1 MQNNNQSRACSL
13 KGQQKVFNLYTNRVN
28 SCCRAYSESLSDLGS
43 VSQLIAKWDQEKK
56 SLEQGEQISGCDHCW
71 RHEKQGIQS
80 YRQQLGSSDYPNHVE
95 LIFSNACNQMCSY
108 CSPKYSTTWQESIRT
123 QGLFEHVSGSTNAN
137 LAIVQPQDFDAE
149 KWLCEIQNY
158 ILSCEDNSVR
168 LTLLG
173 GEPLMQKSNLANFLT
188 LQNSKIRTLR
198 IVTNLNPPDNK
209 FLTWLLAHYNFSRLQ
224 IDISL
229 DATPEFNHV
238 PRAGFDQSKFW
249 ENIDLLKKHHVK
261 FEFLPVVSALSI
273 FDLPNFL
280 PWIQHNNFYAPDFF
294 RINNPAMLDPVVVPL
309 EFRSR
314 ILESTDTTLLPE
326 NVQKMLTDLTPTVD
340 LKLFEQYNYLEQYF
354 QRTKLDPTQV
364 NNDLFVEY
372 WTWLTKRFT

>member
-1 MQNNNQSRACSL
+1 
-13 KGQQKVFNLYTNRVN
+13 
-28 SCCRAYSESLSDLGS
+28 

-71 RHEKQGIQS
+71 KHEEQSIRS
-80 YRQQLGSSDYPNHVE
+80 YRQQLGSIDQPNQVE

-123 QGLFEHVSGSTNAN
+123 QGLFERVSGSTNAN
-137 LAIVQPQDFDAE
+137 LAIHQHQDFDAE

-158 ILSCEDNSVR
+158 ILSCEDNSVL

-173 GEPLMQKSNLANFLT
+173 GEPLMQQANLEKFLQ
-188 LQNSKIRTLR
+188 LQNSKIQLLR
-198 IVTNLNPPDNK
+198 IITNLNPPSNK
-209 FLTWLLAHYNFSRLQ
+209 FLIWLLEHYDVSKLKFS
-224 IDISL
+224 ISL
-229 DATPEFNHV
+229 DASPEFNHV
-238 PRAGFDQSKFW
+238 PRAGFDHVKFHQ
-249 ENIDLLKKHHVK
+249 NLDLLKLHGADFK
-261 FEFLPVVSALSI
+261 FMPVVSALSI
-273 FDLPNFL
+273 FDLSNFL
-280 PWIQHNNFYAPDFF
+280 PWTQKNNFSIKKFY

-314 ILESTDTTLLPE
+314 ILESTDSTLLPE
-326 NVQKMLTDLTPTVD
+326 NVQKMLTDPTPPVD

-354 QRTKLDPTQV
+354 QRTGLDPTQV

-372 WTWLTKRFT
+372 WNWLTKRFT